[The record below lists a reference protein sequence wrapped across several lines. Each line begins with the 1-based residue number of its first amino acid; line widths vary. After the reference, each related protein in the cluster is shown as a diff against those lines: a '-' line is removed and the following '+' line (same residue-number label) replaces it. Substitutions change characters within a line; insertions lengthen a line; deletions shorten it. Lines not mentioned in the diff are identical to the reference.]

1 MTQNYIDVDGCW
13 GVVICY
19 DLRRLDEYEIRQN
32 LMSVGMRGTRIDEA
46 VDVLLNEK
54 NTGFCVSVPSKRMSV
69 CFIGN
74 TTSEDQFMDTL
85 AHELYHVHNAIS
97 EYYAVSP
104 DGEDAAW
111 TMGFLMRQA
120 VRMIYPSEL

>member
-1 MTQNYIDVDGCW
+1 M
-13 GVVICY
+13 
-19 DLRRLDEYEIRQN
+19 RPSRP
-32 LMSVGMRGTRIDEA
+32 SRGT
-46 VDVLLNEK
+46 
-54 NTGFCVSVPSKRMSV
+54 NTRFGLFGRMSV